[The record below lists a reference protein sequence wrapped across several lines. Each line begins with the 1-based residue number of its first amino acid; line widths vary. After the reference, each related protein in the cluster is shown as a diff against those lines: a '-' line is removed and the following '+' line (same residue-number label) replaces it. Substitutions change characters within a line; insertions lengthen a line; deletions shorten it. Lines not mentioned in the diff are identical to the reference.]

1 MALEKYVD
9 DDLIVTAM
17 LFGGVSQQE
26 LTERLGRNGGNI
38 RAALEDLD
46 SPTAGD
52 QARKR
57 YSLITGY
64 LNNLGTEHLKK
75 LMAEGAGLDKNDV
88 EQAVYWA
95 QRDTGGTATPT
106 LDQVLYHLGGATGR
120 TKTQGA
126 ISFAATV
133 RPTLQAVGRGD
144 TGLMT
149 TRTQYRTGQRPGP
162 APPPPPAGQPAP
174 PAPTPGAPA
183 PGGFAPNT
191 PGAGQYTYRGEAR
204 PTQPLQQPAPKQPG
218 GTLGGT
224 LAGTTT
230 QGQQTPG
237 IKALPSLS
245 PNASDA
251 EVEKYIRKWYG
262 YSAWI
267 LDVPELRGKMLE
279 LGREFAGS
287 DVDEARI
294 EGALTGTEWWKTH
307 EADQRLA
314 IEEKMSDPATY
325 NTKVEGKYRA
335 LATLTGTAG
344 FSIPEGRLREIA
356 ITAYDA
362 GWDNNE
368 MRSALAAEFDYDPT
382 TGAQDTSALVGDLRQ
397 LASDYLVPLS
407 EQTIDQWG
415 KQIIAGT
422 ATNEGFTQYAKGVA
436 KQMFG
441 HYAADIDAGRTVKQL
456 ADPFVQTAARDLELT
471 ADQIDLM
478 DPKWRKALEL
488 DPETGQPMQLSK
500 WQRTI
505 RSDSSYGWDYTQ
517 NARAEASEFAKKI
530 AEAFGRS

>member
-1 MALEKYVD
+1 MAEYIRPTAVNTKYSRTSQQVIDLAKPYGGTQGQEGALLNGLLAMGYDPAIIRSLADADPNRRFLDDAVTRALRAGIPEDAIRRALES
-9 DDLIVTAM
+9 T
-17 LFGGVSQQE
+17 
-26 LTERLGRNGGNI
+26 
-38 RAALEDLD
+38 RAAATGDSQRALEVLNVDPANLPPASRTVYDSIANRQPLPFLD
-46 SPTAGD
+46 RGQTAP
-52 QARKR
+52 
-57 YSLITGY
+57 
-64 LNNLGTEHLKK
+64 
-75 LMAEGAGLDKNDV
+75 
-88 EQAVYWA
+88 
-95 QRDTGGTATPT
+95 TPT
-106 LDQVLYHLGGATGR
+106 STGDFRDQRSGAP
-120 TKTQGA
+120 A
-126 ISFAATV
+126 PA
-133 RPTLQAVGRGD
+133 
-144 TGLMT
+144 
-149 TRTQYRTGQRPGP
+149 P
-162 APPPPPAGQPAP
+162 APPP
-174 PAPTPGAPA
+174 
-183 PGGFAPNT
+183 
-191 PGAGQYTYRGEAR
+191 AR
-204 PTQPLQQPAPKQPG
+204 PTQPLEQPKPG
-218 GTLGGT
+218 KAGGALGGT

-237 IKALPSLS
+237 IKALPSLA

-307 EADQRLA
+307 ESDQRLA

-325 NTKVEGKYRA
+325 NAKVEGKYRE

-362 GWDNNE
+362 GWDRNE
-368 MRSALAAEFDYDPT
+368 MNSALSAEFDYDPT

-422 ATNEGFTQYAKGVA
+422 ATNEGFTDYAKGVA

-456 ADPFVQTAARDLELT
+456 ADPFVQVAARDLELT

-505 RSDSSYGWDYTQ
+505 RSDSSYGWDTTQ
-517 NARAEASEFAKKI
+517 NARGEAAEFAKKI
-530 AEAFGRS
+530 AEAFGR